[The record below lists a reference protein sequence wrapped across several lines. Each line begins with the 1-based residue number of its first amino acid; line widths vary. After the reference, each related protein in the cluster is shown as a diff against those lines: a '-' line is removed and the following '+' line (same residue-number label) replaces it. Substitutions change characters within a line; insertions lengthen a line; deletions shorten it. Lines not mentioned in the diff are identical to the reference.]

1 MSTRPHKP
9 QKMKTDQTLPPE
21 EKDADK
27 LEASGGRVPRLVSR
41 YSEGG
46 KGDPER
52 MLEMMLRDLWGNHP
66 EWPSTFGR
74 CSTPNC
80 DGSGRGSGPCS
91 KCVRAALGM
100 LVGNGPAESMLR
112 AIQDVRATA
121 AKLREFVSPANAIAL
136 APPPQRLASKKDVPG
151 G

>member
-1 MSTRPHKP
+1 
-9 QKMKTDQTLPPE
+9 MKNENQNRSQEPLKTGELVGVD
-21 EKDADK
+21 
-27 LEASGGRVPRLVSR
+27 VPRLVSR

-121 AKLREFVSPANAIAL
+121 AKLREFVSPAN
-136 APPPQRLASKKDVPG
+136 S
-151 G
+151 